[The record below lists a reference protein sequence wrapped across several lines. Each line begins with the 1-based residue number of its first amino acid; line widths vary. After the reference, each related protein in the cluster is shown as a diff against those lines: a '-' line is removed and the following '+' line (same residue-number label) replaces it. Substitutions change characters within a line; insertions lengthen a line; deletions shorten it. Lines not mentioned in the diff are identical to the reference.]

1 MVLESESRILP
12 DSPVKRG
19 ELAVVVGGGVSGL
32 AAAALLRRLGARVR
46 LLDNRPEGLEAE
58 TLSKAAALDLEFIA
72 GPHRPEQFRGAA
84 LVVPSPGVPVRKL
97 EALLS
102 EAGNP
107 PCISELELA
116 SSFAHEDIIAV
127 TGTSGKT
134 TTVSLIAAMLE
145 KAGKKV
151 FLGGN
156 IGTPLSAYILQR
168 EEKGGAADVLVLE
181 TSSFQLQLTRAFHP
195 RTAVLLNLSE
205 NHLDQHRDMEE
216 YRAAK
221 LRIFANQTRLD
232 LAILGDPLF
241 SLLRD
246 YPLRARREYFAPSG
260 RFRRTRLLGRHNQA
274 NLEAAFLAA
283 QAFGTTLEE
292 AVAVAAAFSPL
303 PHRLESVGEWS
314 EILYVDD
321 SKATT
326 VEALRVALRSL
337 ERPLFLLAGGVFKGG
352 DLESLRPLLRE
363 RVKAVALFGGSREIF
378 ETAWREA
385 VPLSWDA
392 DLESAVRRVRSK
404 AAPGDAILLAPATSS
419 FDLYAD
425 YKARGND
432 FKRIAELLK

>member
-1 MVLESESRILP
+1 
-12 DSPVKRG
+12 
-19 ELAVVVGGGVSGL
+19 
-32 AAAALLRRLGARVR
+32 
-46 LLDNRPEGLEAE
+46 
-58 TLSKAAALDLEFIA
+58 
-72 GPHRPEQFRGAA
+72 
-84 LVVPSPGVPVRKL
+84 VPSPGVPVRKL
-97 EALLS
+97 EALLA

-107 PCISELELA
+107 PCVSELELA
-116 SSFAHEDIIAV
+116 ASFAHEDLIAV

-156 IGTPLSAYILQR
+156 IGTPLSSYILQR
-168 EEKGGAADVLVLE
+168 EEKGIIADILVLE

-195 RTAVLLNLSE
+195 QVAVLLNLSE
-205 NHLDQHRDMEE
+205 NHLDQHLDMEE

-221 LRIFANQTRLD
+221 LKIFANQTRLD

-241 SLLRD
+241 SLLHA
-246 YPLRARREYFAPSG
+246 YPLRARTEYFAPSG

-283 QAFGTTLEE
+283 QAFGVTLEE
-292 AVAVAAAFSPL
+292 AAAAAEAFNPL
-303 PHRLESVGEWS
+303 PHRLEIVGEWS
-314 EILYVDD
+314 EVLYVDD

-326 VEALRVALRSL
+326 VEALRVALQSL

-363 RVKAVALFGGSREIF
+363 KAKAVALFGGSRERF
-378 ETAWREA
+378 ETAWKET
-385 VPLSWDA
+385 VPLSWDG
-392 DLESAVRRVRSK
+392 DLESAVRRVRAK
-404 AAPGDAILLAPATSS
+404 ATPGDAILLAPATSS
-419 FDLYAD
+419 FDLYTD